1 MKSIFI
7 LTSGGDAPG
16 MNAAVRAVAKVAAAA
31 GVRTFGVLDGYDG
44 LMDGRFRELT
54 RAMGSGLSVI
64 ADLDTAGSLGGTMIG
79 SARSTRFRPPEG
91 RRQAVSKLADA
102 AGLIVIGGDGSLT
115 GAHLLAS
122 ECSTPIV
129 GIPASIDN
137 DIGCTATA
145 IGVDTA
151 LNTIVDCCDRI
162 CDTAISHR
170 RAFVIEVMGRQSG
183 YLAMASAVAAGADA
197 VLFREQARS
206 EDEIIGTVAGA
217 IRNAFDR
224 DSGKRRVLIL
234 KAEGVEIPCTR
245 LVRRVE
251 DVLQPV
257 LPGVEIRATVLGHLV
272 RGGRPSFQDRMV
284 AARLGRAAVAAVLR
298 GESDHMVSWLQ
309 PAQGALP
316 TEDPSVFRYP
326 LAKVLSETK
335 SLLDG
340 SSPVTKW
347 RVRMM
352 GEMSGVLGL

>member
-1 MKSIFI
+1 M
-7 LTSGGDAPG
+7 
-16 MNAAVRAVAKVAAAA
+16 
-31 GVRTFGVLDGYDG
+31 
-44 LMDGRFRELT
+44 
-54 RAMGSGLSVI
+54 
-64 ADLDTAGSLGGTMIG
+64 
-79 SARSTRFRPPEG
+79 
-91 RRQAVSKLADA
+91 Q
-102 AGLIVIGGDGSLT
+102 
-115 GAHLLAS
+115 H
-122 ECSTPIV
+122 PIM

-224 DSGKRRVLIL
+224 DSGKRRVLIPSKP
-234 KAEGVEIPCTR
+234 KASRFPAR
-245 LVRRVE
+245 DFVRRVE

-284 AARLGRAAVAAVLR
+284 AARLGRAAVAAVPR

-326 LAKVLSETK
+326 LSKVLSETK
-335 SLLDG
+335 SLRWFE
-340 SSPVTKW
+340 PATKW
-347 RVRMM
+347 RE
-352 GEMSGVLGL
+352 G

>member
-1 MKSIFI
+1 MA
-7 LTSGGDAPG
+7 APLSYCYRP
-16 MNAAVRAVAKVAAAA
+16 AVLRVS
-31 GVRTFGVLDGYDG
+31 RTPALPSLPRTPARSALLALALG
-44 LMDGRFRELT
+44 L
-54 RAMGSGLSVI
+54 LSV
-64 ADLDTAGSLGGTMIG
+64 AGCAPEIG
-79 SARSTRFRPPEG
+79 DKCSVST
-91 RRQAVSKLADA
+91 D
-102 AGLIVIGGDGSLT
+102 
-115 GAHLLAS
+115 
-122 ECSTPIV
+122 CSV
-129 GIPASIDN
+129 NG
-137 DIGCTATA
+137 
-145 IGVDTA
+145 
-151 LNTIVDCCDRI
+151 DRI